1 MKMKKLTKLLCLVL
15 CLALVLSLAACA
27 SNEQTSSDADTS
39 SDTSSDASTDTS
51 TDTSSDA
58 DTADGDKTLLLGLI
72 GPMTG
77 DYANYGTSTRD
88 GAQIAVD
95 EINEAGGV
103 NGYTFKL
110 DAQDSQGDPDSAVS
124 AYGMLMDNGMDVSLG
139 CVLSGEAQSVITAA
153 VEDGI
158 LIVTPT
164 SSAVACIQGNPNAFR
179 VCFNDAAQGTAAAD
193 YIADNNLGTKIAV
206 FYQSDIDYSAGLY
219 ETFQT
224 EAAAR
229 GLEIVEEQTFTAG
242 SATDFSTQINA
253 IRDSGCDVVF
263 LPIYAAE
270 ASTFL
275 TQAQGKLD
283 DVLYFGVDG
292 LDGIQTKV
300 SDTSLIE
307 GLMMLTPFAADA
319 QDEATQSFVEKYLP
333 IHDNIAPDQFAA
345 DGYDAV
351 YIVKAAMEQCGKTPE
366 DADFNE
372 AMVAAM
378 YEITVEGLTGTMTWD
393 ENNEP
398 NKPAKAM
405 VFVDG
410 VAQLFA
416 E

>member
-77 DYANYGTSTRD
+77 DNANYGTSTRD

-103 NGYTFKL
+103 NGYTFVL

-124 AYGMLMDNGMDVSLG
+124 AYGKLMDSGMAVSLG

-179 VCFNDAAQGTAAAD
+179 VCFNDAAQGTASAD
-193 YIADNNLGTKIAV
+193 YIADNGLATKVAV

-219 ETFQT
+219 ETFQA
-224 EAAAR
+224 EAANR

-242 SATDFSTQINA
+242 SNTDFSTQINA
-253 IRDSGCDVVF
+253 IRDSGCELVF

-275 TQAQGKLD
+275 TQAAGKLD
-283 DVLYFGVDG
+283 GVTFFGCDG
-292 LDGIQTKV
+292 LDGIQTKI

-307 GLMMLTPFAADA
+307 GIMMLTPFAADA
-319 QDEATQSFVEKYLP
+319 EDAATQSFVEKYTP
-333 IHDNIAPDQFAA
+333 VHGTAPDQFAA

-405 VFVDG
+405 VFEDG
-410 VAQLFA
+410 VAKLFA

>member
-15 CLALVLSLAACA
+15 CLAMLFSLAACA
-27 SNEQTSSDADTS
+27 SEEKTASEDTSADTS
-39 SDTSSDASTDTS
+39 ADTSTDDNADASTD
-51 TDTSSDA
+51 
-58 DTADGDKTLLLGLI
+58 GEKTLRLGLI

-88 GAQIAVD
+88 GAQVAVD
-95 EINEAGGV
+95 EINAAGGV
-103 NGYTFKL
+103 NGYTFVL

-124 AYGMLMDNGMDVSLG
+124 AYGKLMDSGMDVSLG

-164 SSAVACIQGNPNAFR
+164 SSAKACIEGNPNAFR
-179 VCFNDAAQGTAAAD
+179 VCFNDPEQGLKPAD
-193 YIADNNLGTKIAV
+193 FIADNGLATKVAV
-206 FYQSDIDYSAGLY
+206 FYQSDIDYSVGLY
-219 ETFQT
+219 DAF
-224 EAAAR
+224 AAQAEVR
-229 GLEIVEEQTFTAG
+229 GLEIVEVQTFTAG
-242 SATDFSTQINA
+242 SNTDFSTQINA
-253 IRDSGCDVVF
+253 IRDSGCELVF

-275 TQAQGKLD
+275 TQAAGKLD
-283 DVLYFGVDG
+283 GVTFFGCDG

-300 SDTSLIE
+300 SDVSLIE

-393 ENNEP
+393 ETNEP
-398 NKPAKAM
+398 NKPTKVM
-405 VFVDG
+405 VFKDG
-410 VAQLFA
+410 AAQLFG

>member
-1 MKMKKLTKLLCLVL
+1 MKKLTKLLSLVL
-15 CLALVLSLAACA
+15 CLAMLFSLAACA
-27 SNEQTSSDADTS
+27 SKDDTTTDTS
-39 SDTSSDASTDTS
+39 SDTT
-51 TDTSSDA
+51 
-58 DTADGDKTLLLGLI
+58 DTADTTSDGEKTVRLGLI

-103 NGYTFKL
+103 NGYTFVL
-110 DAQDSQGDPDSAVS
+110 DTQDSQGDPDSAVS
-124 AYGMLMDNGMDVSLG
+124 AYGKLMDSGMNVSLG

-164 SSAVACIQGNPNAFR
+164 SSAVACIEGNPNAFR
-179 VCFNDAAQGTAAAD
+179 VCFNDAAQGTASAD

-219 ETFQT
+219 ETFQA
-224 EAAAR
+224 EAANR

-242 SATDFSTQINA
+242 SNTDFSTQINA
-253 IRDSGCDVVF
+253 IRDSGCELVF

-270 ASTFL
+270 AATFL
-275 TQAQGKLD
+275 TQAAGKLD
-283 DVLYFGVDG
+283 GITFFGCDG
-292 LDGIQTKV
+292 MDGIQTKV

-319 QDEATQSFVEKYLP
+319 EDAATQSFVEKYVP
-333 IHDNIAPDQFAA
+333 VHGTEPDQFAA

-351 YIVKAAMEQCGKTPE
+351 YIVKAAMEQCGKTPA

-378 YEITVEGLTGTMTWD
+378 YEITVDGLTGTMTWD

-405 VFVDG
+405 VFHDG
-410 VAQLFA
+410 VAELFA

>member
-1 MKMKKLTKLLCLVL
+1 MKKLTKLLCLVL

-27 SNEQTSSDADTS
+27 SSEQTSSDADTS

-88 GAQIAVD
+88 GAQITVD

-179 VCFNDAAQGTAAAD
+179 VCFNDAAQRTAAAD

-242 SATDFSTQINA
+242 SNTDFSTQINA
-253 IRDSGCDVVF
+253 IRDSGCELVF
-263 LPIYAAE
+263 LPIYAAD
-270 ASTFL
+270 AATFL
-275 TQAQGKLD
+275 TQAAGKLD
-283 DVLYFGVDG
+283 GVTYFGCDG
-292 LDGIQTKV
+292 LDGIQTKI

-319 QDEATQSFVEKYLP
+319 EDAATQSFVEKYVP
-333 IHDNIAPDQFAA
+333 VHGTEPDQFAA

-351 YIVKAAMEQCGKTPE
+351 YIVKAAMEQCGKTPA

-378 YEITVEGLTGTMTWD
+378 YEITVDGLTGTMTWD

-405 VFVDG
+405 VFHDG
-410 VAQLFA
+410 VAELFA

>member
-1 MKMKKLTKLLCLVL
+1 MKKLTKLLSLVL
-15 CLALVLSLAACA
+15 CLAMLFSLAACA
-27 SNEQTSSDADTS
+27 SKDDTTTDTS
-39 SDTSSDASTDTS
+39 SDTT
-51 TDTSSDA
+51 
-58 DTADGDKTLLLGLI
+58 DTADTTSDGEKTVRLGLI

-77 DYANYGTSTRD
+77 DNANYGTSTRD

-103 NGYTFKL
+103 NGYTFVL
-110 DAQDSQGDPDSAVS
+110 DTQDSQGDPDSAVS
-124 AYGMLMDNGMDVSLG
+124 AYGKLMDSGMNVSLG

-164 SSAVACIQGNPNAFR
+164 SSAVACIEGNPNAFR
-179 VCFNDAAQGTAAAD
+179 VCFNDAAQGTASAD

-219 ETFQT
+219 GTFQA
-224 EAAAR
+224 EAANR

-242 SATDFSTQINA
+242 SNTDFSTQINA
-253 IRDSGCDVVF
+253 IRDSGCELVF

-270 ASTFL
+270 AATFL
-275 TQAQGKLD
+275 TQAAGKLD
-283 DVLYFGVDG
+283 GITFFGCDG
-292 LDGIQTKV
+292 MDGIQTKV

-319 QDEATQSFVEKYLP
+319 EDAATQSFVEKYVP
-333 IHDNIAPDQFAA
+333 VHGTEPDQFAA

-351 YIVKAAMEQCGKTPE
+351 YIVKAAMEQCGKTPA

-378 YEITVEGLTGTMTWD
+378 YEIQVEGLTGTMTWD

-405 VFVDG
+405 VFHDG
-410 VAQLFA
+410 VAELFA

>member
-1 MKMKKLTKLLCLVL
+1 MKKLTKLLSLVL
-15 CLALVLSLAACA
+15 CLAMLFSLAACA
-27 SNEQTSSDADTS
+27 SKDDTTTDTS
-39 SDTSSDASTDTS
+39 SDTS
-51 TDTSSDA
+51 
-58 DTADGDKTLLLGLI
+58 DTADTTDTTSDGEKTVRLGLI

-77 DYANYGTSTRD
+77 DNANYGTSTRD

-103 NGYTFKL
+103 NGYTFVL
-110 DAQDSQGDPDSAVS
+110 DTQDSQGDPDSAVS
-124 AYGMLMDNGMDVSLG
+124 AYGKLMDSGMNVSLG

-164 SSAVACIQGNPNAFR
+164 SSAVACIEGNPNAFR
-179 VCFNDAAQGTAAAD
+179 VCFNDAAQGTASAD

-219 ETFQT
+219 ETFQA
-224 EAAAR
+224 EAANR

-242 SATDFSTQINA
+242 SNTDFSTQINA
-253 IRDSGCDVVF
+253 IRDSGCELVF

-270 ASTFL
+270 AATFL
-275 TQAQGKLD
+275 TQAAGKLD
-283 DVLYFGVDG
+283 GVTYFGCDG
-292 LDGIQTKV
+292 LDGIQTKI

-307 GLMMLTPFAADA
+307 GIMMLTPFAADA
-319 QDEATQSFVEKYLP
+319 EDAATQSFVEKYVP
-333 IHDNIAPDQFAA
+333 VHGTEPDQFAA

-351 YIVKAAMEQCGKTPE
+351 YIVKAAMEQCGKTPA

-378 YEITVEGLTGTMTWD
+378 YEITVDGLTGTMTWD

-405 VFVDG
+405 VFHDG
-410 VAQLFA
+410 VAELFA

>member
-1 MKMKKLTKLLCLVL
+1 MKKLTKLLSLVL
-15 CLALVLSLAACA
+15 CLAMLFSLAACA
-27 SNEQTSSDADTS
+27 SKDDTTTDTS
-39 SDTSSDASTDTS
+39 SDTT
-51 TDTSSDA
+51 
-58 DTADGDKTLLLGLI
+58 DTADTTSDGEKTVRLGLI

-77 DYANYGTSTRD
+77 DNANYGTSTRD

-103 NGYTFKL
+103 NGYTFVL
-110 DAQDSQGDPDSAVS
+110 DTQDSQGDPDSAVS
-124 AYGMLMDNGMDVSLG
+124 AYGKLMDSGMNVSLG

-164 SSAVACIQGNPNAFR
+164 SSAVACIEGNPNAFR
-179 VCFNDAAQGTAAAD
+179 VCFNDAAQGTASAD

-219 ETFQT
+219 ETFAA
-224 EAAAR
+224 EAAVK

-242 SATDFSTQINA
+242 SNTDFSTQINA
-253 IRDSGCDVVF
+253 IRDSGCELVF

-270 ASTFL
+270 AATFL
-275 TQAQGKLD
+275 TQAAGKLD
-283 DVLYFGVDG
+283 GVTYFGCDG
-292 LDGIQTKV
+292 LDGIQTKI

-319 QDEATQSFVEKYLP
+319 EDAATQSFVEKYVP
-333 IHDNIAPDQFAA
+333 VHGTAPDQFAA

-351 YIVKAAMEQCGKTPE
+351 YIVKAAMEQCGKTPA

-378 YEITVEGLTGTMTWD
+378 YEITVDGLTGTMTWD

-405 VFVDG
+405 VFHDG
-410 VAQLFA
+410 VAKLFA

>member
-1 MKMKKLTKLLCLVL
+1 MKKLTKLLSLVL
-15 CLALVLSLAACA
+15 CLAMLFSLAACA
-27 SNEQTSSDADTS
+27 SKDDTTTDTS
-39 SDTSSDASTDTS
+39 SDTS
-51 TDTSSDA
+51 
-58 DTADGDKTLLLGLI
+58 DTADTTDTTSDGEKTVRLGLI

-77 DYANYGTSTRD
+77 DNANYGTSTRD

-103 NGYTFKL
+103 NGYTFVL
-110 DAQDSQGDPDSAVS
+110 DTQDSQGDPDSAVS
-124 AYGMLMDNGMDVSLG
+124 AYGKLMDSGMNVSLG

-164 SSAVACIQGNPNAFR
+164 SSAVACIEGNPNAFR
-179 VCFNDAAQGTAAAD
+179 VCFNDAAQGTASAD

-219 ETFQT
+219 ETFQA
-224 EAAAR
+224 EAANR

-242 SATDFSTQINA
+242 SNTDFSTQINA
-253 IRDSGCDVVF
+253 IRDSGCELVF

-270 ASTFL
+270 AATFL
-275 TQAQGKLD
+275 TQAAGKLD
-283 DVLYFGVDG
+283 GITFFGCDG
-292 LDGIQTKV
+292 MDGIQTKV

-319 QDEATQSFVEKYLP
+319 EDAATQSFVEKYVP
-333 IHDNIAPDQFAA
+333 VHGTEPDQFAA

-351 YIVKAAMEQCGKTPE
+351 YIVKAAMEQCGKTPA

-405 VFVDG
+405 VFHDG
-410 VAQLFA
+410 VAELFA

>member
-1 MKMKKLTKLLCLVL
+1 MKKLTKLLCLVL

-27 SNEQTSSDADTS
+27 SSEQTSSDADTS

-77 DYANYGTSTRD
+77 DNANYGTSTRD

-124 AYGMLMDNGMDVSLG
+124 AYGKLMDSGMDVSLG

-164 SSAVACIQGNPNAFR
+164 SSAVACIEGNPNAFR

-405 VFVDG
+405 VFEDG
-410 VAQLFA
+410 VAKLFA

>member
-15 CLALVLSLAACA
+15 CLAMLFSLAACA
-27 SNEQTSSDADTS
+27 SNEQTTSEDTSADTS
-39 SDTSSDASTDTS
+39 ADTS
-51 TDTSSDA
+51 TDAA
-58 DTADGDKTLLLGLI
+58 DDSAAAGTDGEKTLRLGLI

-103 NGYTFKL
+103 NGYTFVL

-124 AYGMLMDNGMDVSLG
+124 AYGKLMDSGMDVSLG

-405 VFVDG
+405 VFEDG
-410 VAQLFA
+410 VAKLFA

>member
-1 MKMKKLTKLLCLVL
+1 MKKLTKLLSLVL
-15 CLALVLSLAACA
+15 CLAMLFSLAACA
-27 SNEQTSSDADTS
+27 SKDDTTTDTS
-39 SDTSSDASTDTS
+39 SDTS
-51 TDTSSDA
+51 
-58 DTADGDKTLLLGLI
+58 DTADTTDTTSDGERTVRLGLI

-77 DYANYGTSTRD
+77 DNANYGTSTRD

-103 NGYTFKL
+103 NGYTFVL
-110 DAQDSQGDPDSAVS
+110 DTQDSQGDPDSAVS
-124 AYGMLMDNGMDVSLG
+124 AYGKLMDSGMNVSLG

-164 SSAVACIQGNPNAFR
+164 SSAVACIEGNPNAFR
-179 VCFNDAAQGTAAAD
+179 VCFNDAAQGTASAD

-219 ETFQT
+219 ETFAA
-224 EAAAR
+224 EAAVK

-242 SATDFSTQINA
+242 SNTDFSTQINA
-253 IRDSGCDVVF
+253 IRDSGCELVF

-270 ASTFL
+270 AATFL
-275 TQAQGKLD
+275 TQAAGKLD
-283 DVLYFGVDG
+283 GVTYFGCDG
-292 LDGIQTKV
+292 LDGIQTKI

-319 QDEATQSFVEKYLP
+319 EDAATQSFVEKYVP
-333 IHDNIAPDQFAA
+333 VHGTEPDQFAA

-351 YIVKAAMEQCGKTPE
+351 YIVKAAMEQCGKTPA

-378 YEITVEGLTGTMTWD
+378 YEITVDGLTGTMTWD

-405 VFVDG
+405 VFHDG
-410 VAQLFA
+410 VAELFA

>member
-1 MKMKKLTKLLCLVL
+1 MKKLTKLLSLVL
-15 CLALVLSLAACA
+15 CLAMLFSLAACA
-27 SNEQTSSDADTS
+27 SKDDTTTDTS
-39 SDTSSDASTDTS
+39 SDTT
-51 TDTSSDA
+51 
-58 DTADGDKTLLLGLI
+58 DTADTTSDGEKTVRLGLI

-77 DYANYGTSTRD
+77 DNANYGTSTRD

-103 NGYTFKL
+103 NGYTFVL
-110 DAQDSQGDPDSAVS
+110 DTQDSQGDPDSAVS
-124 AYGMLMDNGMDVSLG
+124 AYGKLMDSGMNVSLG

-164 SSAVACIQGNPNAFR
+164 SSAVACIEGNPNAFR
-179 VCFNDAAQGTAAAD
+179 VCFNDAAQGTASAD

-219 ETFQT
+219 ETFQA
-224 EAAAR
+224 EAANR

-242 SATDFSTQINA
+242 SNTDFSTQINA
-253 IRDSGCDVVF
+253 IRDSGCELVF

-275 TQAQGKLD
+275 TQAAGKLD
-283 DVLYFGVDG
+283 GVTFFGCDG
-292 LDGIQTKV
+292 LDGIQTKI

-307 GLMMLTPFAADA
+307 GIMMLTPFAADA
-319 QDEATQSFVEKYLP
+319 EDAATQSFVEKYVP
-333 IHDNIAPDQFAA
+333 VHGTEPDQFAA

-351 YIVKAAMEQCGKTPE
+351 YIVKAAMEQCGKTPA

-378 YEITVEGLTGTMTWD
+378 YEITVDGLTGTMTWD
-393 ENNEP
+393 DNNEP

-405 VFVDG
+405 VFHDG
-410 VAQLFA
+410 VAELFA

>member
-1 MKMKKLTKLLCLVL
+1 MKKLTKLLSLVL
-15 CLALVLSLAACA
+15 CLAMLFSLAACA
-27 SNEQTSSDADTS
+27 SKDDTTTDTS
-39 SDTSSDASTDTS
+39 SDTSDTTDT
-51 TDTSSDA
+51 TS
-58 DTADGDKTLLLGLI
+58 DGEKTVRLGLI

-77 DYANYGTSTRD
+77 DNANYGTSTRD

-103 NGYTFKL
+103 NGYTFVL
-110 DAQDSQGDPDSAVS
+110 DTQDSQGDPDSAVS
-124 AYGMLMDNGMDVSLG
+124 AYGKLMDSGMNVSLG

-164 SSAVACIQGNPNAFR
+164 SSAVACIEGNPNAFR
-179 VCFNDAAQGTAAAD
+179 VCFNDAAQGTVSAD

-219 ETFQT
+219 ETFQA
-224 EAAAR
+224 EAANR

-242 SATDFSTQINA
+242 SNTDFSTQINA
-253 IRDSGCDVVF
+253 IRDSGCELVF

-270 ASTFL
+270 AATFL
-275 TQAQGKLD
+275 TQAAGKLD
-283 DVLYFGVDG
+283 GITFFGCDG
-292 LDGIQTKV
+292 MDGIQTKV

-319 QDEATQSFVEKYLP
+319 EDAATQSFVEKYVP
-333 IHDNIAPDQFAA
+333 VHGTEPDQFAA

-351 YIVKAAMEQCGKTPE
+351 YIVKAAMEQCGKTPA

-378 YEITVEGLTGTMTWD
+378 YEITVDGLTGTMTWD
-393 ENNEP
+393 DNNEP

-405 VFVDG
+405 VFHDG
-410 VAQLFA
+410 VAELFA